1 VLCLYNLLVT
11 EWTLCLRVLEGA
23 DRKAVAAVL
32 DAKSKPAALTR
43 VRLSPAYGS
52 QAALQLTAVMPD
64 RTHDAVPR
72 CASPLAPTAAGG
84 RARSYAASIAV
95 DSLTTRRA
103 AMSRRHKIASI
114 SRALSFSR
122 ATS

>member
-1 VLCLYNLLVT
+1 MLCLYNLLVT
-11 EWTLCLRVLEGA
+11 EGALSLRVLEGA

-32 DAKSKPAALTR
+32 DAKSKPAALMR

-52 QAALQLTAVMPD
+52 QAALQLTAVIPD
-64 RTHDAVPR
+64 RTQR
-72 CASPLAPTAAGG
+72 CTSPLAPTAAGG
-84 RARSYAASIAV
+84 RARSYAASISV

-122 ATS
+122 VATS